1 MATPKA
7 EIKLT
12 QGSQSSKRR
21 QELNETENGA
31 ISLSIDSPDK
41 RMINQKITAP
51 MGIRIM
57 GNAYKLEQQ
66 ENPSMSEDS
75 VEKNE
80 RDSLLLMNKN
90 DPVAGKPFK
99 NQGNK
104 VVRNSSAGED
114 STIIFKDTALK
125 LQVNPSSTE

>member
-1 MATPKA
+1 
-7 EIKLT
+7 
-12 QGSQSSKRR
+12 
-21 QELNETENGA
+21 
-31 ISLSIDSPDK
+31 
-41 RMINQKITAP
+41 
-51 MGIRIM
+51 M

-75 VEKNE
+75 VEKIE

-90 DPVAGKPFK
+90 DPVAGKLFK